1 MGVSENRLYKEWRR
15 LIGLLVK
22 YEGFGSV
29 ILWGGSNAD
38 FRGQAS
44 LGATLEAE
52 SQSTEF
58 RVAVGMGVLA
68 QMLNGRKNPTG
79 TLQWD
84 KVRLIR
90 QNLPKG
96 SVVGLEDW
104 LRAHRRETR

>member
-1 MGVSENRLYKEWRR
+1 M
-15 LIGLLVK
+15 VK

-52 SQSTEF
+52 SQATEF
-58 RVAVGMGVLA
+58 RVAVGMGVLT
-68 QMLNGRKNPTG
+68 QMMKGRKNPTG
-79 TLQWD
+79 ALQWD